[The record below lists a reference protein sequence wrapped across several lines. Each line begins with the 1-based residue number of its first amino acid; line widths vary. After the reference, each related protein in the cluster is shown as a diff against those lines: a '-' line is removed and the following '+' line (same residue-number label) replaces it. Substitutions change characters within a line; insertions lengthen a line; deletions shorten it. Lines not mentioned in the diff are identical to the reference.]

1 MTRLVFTA
9 LALFAVAV
17 GLLDLS
23 ARGTFAAASGPVAV
37 AGQGPLLRVTPTAQR
52 GAAGR
57 GRLAIVVRAAPPEA
71 RKIAATLN
79 AEGRAGIT
87 VTFAL
92 TALDVLADRDLPLFI
107 TGRGHDLAFAGYTD
121 VDTTRLP
128 EPIWTAETAVG
139 QRFVESAAGRE
150 IRVYVPTAGGDLN
163 ASTLE
168 TARRAERSGLVPLL
182 PAPAPAT
189 RGDLD
194 GLVLV

>member
-1 MTRLVFTA
+1 MRPMLIIFCRLVGPGKTSQIFFSSRRRHTMSKRDWSSD
-9 LALFAVAV
+9 VCSS
-17 GLLDLS
+17 DL
-23 ARGTFAAASGPVAV
+23 
-37 AGQGPLLRVTPTAQR
+37 PTAQR

-71 RKIAATLN
+71 RKIAAALN

-92 TALDVLADRDLPLFI
+92 TALDVLADRELPLFI
-107 TGRGHDLAFAGYTD
+107 AGRGHDLAFAGYTD
-121 VDTTRLP
+121 LDTTRLP
-128 EPIWTAETAVG
+128 EPIWTAETALG
-139 QRFVESAAGRE
+139 RRFVESAAGRE
-150 IRVYVPTAGGDLN
+150 IRVYIPTAGGDMN
-163 ASTLE
+163 ASALE